1 LRPKRAVIEARIESR
16 EARRENARTR
26 HREMGR
32 TKMRIGNMID
42 VATPPT
48 VRVTAGPSLRQSG
61 MASLPDITPSIT
73 SNNNSNN
80 SITPLPSL
88 SYNNL
93 SLQPRRENTHHTVVV
108 MNITRTVVIVDINK
122 NNKNNNSSSSVKML
136 VTTKEVE
143 VIKLASQV
151 CTL

>member
-1 LRPKRAVIEARIESR
+1 MSQ
-16 EARRENARTR
+16 
-26 HREMGR
+26 
-32 TKMRIGNMID
+32 

-48 VRVTAGPSLRQSG
+48 VRVTAGLSLRQSG

-73 SNNNSNN
+73 SNNSNNSNSSN

-88 SYNNL
+88 SSSNL

-122 NNKNNNSSSSVKML
+122 NNSSSSVKMW